1 VQDCSHP
8 RNNCSAIIPKIG
20 NLIPLK
26 TAVEGGSEQF
36 RPVILFRMRDDDA
49 GDEYFFS
56 LFQIL

>member
-8 RNNCSAIIPKIG
+8 RKNCSAILKIG

-36 RPVILFRMRDDDA
+36 RPVILFRMRDHDA